1 MEGATRSGYYILD
14 SDDVDSKNLKIA
26 RCDMNLPYFD
36 ENMETEVGQISV
48 EAPARF
54 VVEQTTV
61 KTWAVNSRLTFS
73 NVLKN
78 DLWTIDATNGLFVV
92 PKTATYVFVL
102 SGTASNTDAAISMEI
117 KSGEIST
124 SEQIYETSSGDFHLK
139 EIPLGQITINY
150 RYTLKLQQ

>member
-14 SDDVDSKNLKIA
+14 SDNVDNKNLKIA

-36 ENMETEVGQISV
+36 ESMETEVGQISV

-102 SGTASNTDAAISMEI
+102 SGTALNKDAAISMEI
-117 KSGEIST
+117 KSGETTT
-124 SEQIYETSSGDFHLK
+124 SEQIYETSSGNFDIQESPIQLYCY
-139 EIPLGQITINY
+139 N
-150 RYTLKLQQ
+150 R